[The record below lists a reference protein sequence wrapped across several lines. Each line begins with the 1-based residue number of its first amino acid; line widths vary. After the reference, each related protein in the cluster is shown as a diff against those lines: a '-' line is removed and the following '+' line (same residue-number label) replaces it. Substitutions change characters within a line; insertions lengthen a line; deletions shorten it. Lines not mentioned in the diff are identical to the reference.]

1 MFRLLVSDKVNN
13 EGLKPLI
20 ESEAVEVVQKS
31 VSEAEDELN
40 LFDALLVRSSTKVT
54 KELLGKMTS
63 LKIIGRVGVGVDNI
77 DIDEAT
83 KQGVIVINAP
93 NGNTISV
100 AEHTLAM
107 ISSLMRHIPQ
117 ANISVKA
124 KEWNRSA
131 FVGSELYGKILG
143 IIGFGRIGIEVAK
156 RAKAFGMKVHV
167 FDPILTPE
175 RANNFGVEMLSFDEV
190 LSSADIITV
199 HAPLNEKTRG
209 LLNKDTLA
217 KTRKGV
223 RIINCARGGIIEE
236 EALLEALENGHVAG
250 AALDVF
256 EVEPPI
262 HSKLADHP
270 SVIATPHIG
279 ASTKEAQ
286 FKVAAQIAEE
296 VLRFIK
302 GMPVRFSVNF
312 PPVAQEENINK
323 QLILH

>member
-1 MFRLLVSDKVNN
+1 MFRVLVSDKMPN
-13 EGLKPLI
+13 EGLKPLR
-20 ESEAVEVVQKS
+20 ESEFVEVIQKNITE
-31 VSEAEDELN
+31 VEDELN
-40 LFDALLVRSSTKVT
+40 TFNALLVRSDTKVT
-54 KELLGKMTS
+54 KELLKKMIS
-63 LKIIGRVGVGVDNI
+63 LKIVGRAGVGVDNI
-77 DIDEAT
+77 DVDEAT

-100 AEHTLAM
+100 AEHTFAM

-117 ANISVKA
+117 ANISVKS
-124 KEWNRSA
+124 KEWNRTA

-143 IIGFGRIGIEVAK
+143 IIGFGRIGTEVAK

-167 FDPILTPE
+167 FDPILTRE
-175 RANNFGVEMLSFDEV
+175 RANKMGVEMLSFDEV

-199 HAPLNEKTRG
+199 HTPLTEETKG
-209 LLNKDTLA
+209 LLNKDTIA
-217 KTRKGV
+217 KTKKGV

-262 HSKLADHP
+262 HSKLIDHP
-270 SVIATPHIG
+270 SVIVTPHLG

-286 FKVAAQIAEE
+286 LNVATQISEE
-296 VLRFIK
+296 VLRFVK
-302 GMPVRFSVNF
+302 GLPVMSSVNF
-312 PPVAQEENINK
+312 PIIKKDKIQEKLVLN
-323 QLILH
+323 

>member
-143 IIGFGRIGIEVAK
+143 IIGFCIK
-156 RAKAFGMKVHV
+156 
-167 FDPILTPE
+167 
-175 RANNFGVEMLSFDEV
+175 
-190 LSSADIITV
+190 II
-199 HAPLNEKTRG
+199 P
-209 LLNKDTLA
+209 
-217 KTRKGV
+217 
-223 RIINCARGGIIEE
+223 
-236 EALLEALENGHVAG
+236 
-250 AALDVF
+250 
-256 EVEPPI
+256 
-262 HSKLADHP
+262 
-270 SVIATPHIG
+270 
-279 ASTKEAQ
+279 
-286 FKVAAQIAEE
+286 
-296 VLRFIK
+296 
-302 GMPVRFSVNF
+302 
-312 PPVAQEENINK
+312 
-323 QLILH
+323 